1 MSVILKLEYL
11 KRKPDNYKT
20 ILKALMLHDGCTIPE
35 ISKQIGLSIPTTT
48 KIITNLMGKGFVVS
62 KGKRDQTHGRL
73 PTVYGLSAGFGY
85 FLGIDPSYGSLSMA
99 LCDFSGNILSEQNN
113 VPFQLENTRQCLDAL
128 LGRVNEYV
136 SSLGVLRESILQASV
151 NVSGRVN
158 PFTGVS
164 YSIFDF
170 LDQPLARYV
179 SAHIGIP
186 TCVENDTRAMT
197 LGEYLLGCCNGAKN
211 VLFVNVSWGIAVGI
225 IVDGKIYYGKSGFS
239 GEFGHVK
246 AYDNEVLCR
255 CGKKGCLE
263 TEVSGMALLRET
275 VKNVL
280 KGKRS
285 ILSDKVLKEHEEL
298 TLPDVLRAIQKEDT
312 LCIETLQKIADQ
324 LGRNLAGMIN
334 IFNPDILV
342 IGGDLSQTG
351 DYITQPVQMA
361 IKKYSLNI
369 VNEDSLVVTS
379 ALRERAGV
387 VGACMVARQQVVR
400 D

>member
-1 MSVILKLEYL
+1 MKTILKLEYL
-11 KRKPDNYKT
+11 HRKPDNYKT
-20 ILKALMLHDGCTIPE
+20 ILKYLMLHDGCTIPE
-35 ISKQIGLSIPTTT
+35 ISKHIGISVPTTT
-48 KIITNLMGKGFVVS
+48 KIITDLMSKGFVAS

-73 PTVYGLSAGFGY
+73 PTVYGLSTDSGY
-85 FLGIDPSYGSLSMA
+85 FLGIDPSYNSLAMA
-99 LCDFSGNILSEQNN
+99 LCDFSGNIVFEKNKI
-113 VPFQLENTRQCLDAL
+113 PFQLENTQQCLDTL
-128 LGRVNEYV
+128 LDLINEYIG
-136 SSLGVLRESILQASV
+136 SLDIQKESILHASM

-164 YSIFDF
+164 HSIFDF
-170 LDQPLARYV
+170 LDQPLAKYI
-179 SAHIGIP
+179 SDHIGIP
-186 TCVENDTRAMT
+186 TCIENDTRAMT
-197 LGEYLLGCCNGAKN
+197 FGEYLVGCCKSAKN
-211 VLFVNVSWGIAVGI
+211 VLFVNASWGIAIGI
-225 IVDGKIYYGKSGFS
+225 IVGGKIYYGKSGFS

-246 AYDNEVLCR
+246 VYDNEVLCR

-285 ILSDKVLKEHEEL
+285 ILSDKVLKENKEL
-298 TLPDVLRAIQKEDT
+298 TLSDVLYAIQKEDT

-334 IFNPDILV
+334 IFNPDMLI

-369 VNEDSLVVTS
+369 VNEDSEVVTS
-379 ALRERAGV
+379 ILRERAGV
-387 VGACMVARQQVVR
+387 VGACMVARYQVVR